1 MTIMTTTEAWHA
13 LSMGLYPA
21 ACSCRQ
27 QLPHVAQL
35 TWGITLLISLLCSK
49 ADTRLAHPAV
59 SCNDAGNAQNP
70 AQI

>member
-35 TWGITLLISLLCSK
+35 TWGITLLI
-49 ADTRLAHPAV
+49 
-59 SCNDAGNAQNP
+59 
-70 AQI
+70 